1 MEEKK
6 ATKISLSTFFL
17 IIAIIAIGV
26 MGFFIY
32 KLNSDKENANSKITE
47 LNSKINNLQ
56 STIDNLNTIEKNTTS
71 ITTNTTNNN
80 AKESSVNTNTNEIGK
95 EIAEKLDDT
104 KGNEIYKKAIFSKT
118 FLSLLIENKDTLK
131 NIKFSDEEIAILLV
145 EIDKEK
151 EKSNIFVNASNSTGF
166 YVSAKLDA
174 VQNLSQ
180 KYFGKKLNTE
190 KLNVQNGDKIT
201 VEVPSG
207 FGIIVDKFVAGYKM
221 ENGDYFLTLEQIDE
235 ESTGSLTYGLFIKYD
250 ETTESITYK
259 GFTSDIISYVSKFNS
274 NKNN

>member
-71 ITTNTTNNN
+71 ITTNTENNN
-80 AKESSVNTNTNEIGK
+80 SKQSSVNTNTNEIGK
-95 EIAEKLDDT
+95 EIVEKLADT
-104 KGNEIYKKAIFSKT
+104 KGNEIYKKALFSKP

-131 NIKFSDEEIAILLV
+131 DIKFSDEEIAKLLV

-151 EKSNIFVNASNSTGF
+151 EKSNIFVDASNSTGF
-166 YVSAKLDA
+166 YVSAKLDD

-180 KYFGKKLNTE
+180 KYFGQKLNTE
-190 KLNVQNGDKIT
+190 KLNVQNNNIVT
-201 VEVPSG
+201 IEVPSG
-207 FGIIVDKFVAGYKM
+207 FGIIDDKFVACYKM
-221 ENGDYFLTLEQIDE
+221 DNGDYFLTLEQIDK

-250 ETTESITYK
+250 ENTDSITYK
-259 GFTSDIISYVSKFNS
+259 GFTSDIISYVSKYNS